1 VSSPIAKQ
9 VSGSPLAKQVSGSP
23 LAKQRLRVWLRLLA
37 AQREMESHLRERLR
51 KRFDCTLP
59 RFDVLSALER
69 HRTGLRMSDLSA
81 KLKVSNGNVTGIID
95 RLVGDGMV
103 ERSSVDGDRRA
114 MRVRLTPAGVTWFGD
129 MAGEHEIWVDELLAG
144 HDAGDLE
151 QLIAQLS
158 RIGENASDE

>member
-1 VSSPIAKQ
+1 MS
-9 VSGSPLAKQVSGSP
+9 SPLAKQAGGSP

-37 AQREMESHLRERLR
+37 AQREMESHLRARLR

-69 HRTGLRMSDLSA
+69 HRSGLRMSDLSA

-103 ERSSVDGDRRA
+103 ERATVDGDRRA
-114 MRVRLTPAGVTWFGD
+114 MRVCLTPAGVTWFGE
-129 MAGEHEIWVDELLAG
+129 MAGEHQDWVNELLSG
-144 HDAGDLE
+144 HDADDL
-151 QLIAQLS
+151 QLLTAQLS
-158 RIGENASDE
+158 RIGEESADE